1 MTTTLRL
8 TAIVAMYVSASLFA
22 ENASVDPLNDQQA
35 IADSVPVDAVPGER
49 VVVPP
54 ADPVIVP
61 PADAVVVPA
70 VSQTVDPVVSIP
82 DNARRDWI
90 GVRIAPV
97 PPALRHQMD
106 LPSFMG
112 LVVNQ
117 VTPGTP
123 AARAGLLRYDILTR
137 ATIDGKEYALASAQD
152 LRSAIR
158 QADQSGLTLEVIRD
172 RVAQTVTVTPE
183 PIPPALVA
191 RQRSSYV
198 CDDPL
203 CMPTRSQIIVM
214 PVVQGTNAAAL
225 RPLPPD
231 VTVTLTRTGT
241 QPPVMLVARNGE
253 EWMINDDGDLGRL
266 PPDLQ
271 PFVAPMLVAHNPALT
286 APVDALGNPIV
297 GQPAAVP
304 GGTVARE
311 ADVQELRREIEELKQ
326 LVKQSLNDR

>member
-8 TAIVAMYVSASLFA
+8 TGLVAMYVSASLFA
-22 ENASVDPLNDQQA
+22 ENASVDPLTDQEA
-35 IADSVPVDAVPGER
+35 IADSVPVVAPAVDP

-54 ADPVIVP
+54 V
-61 PADAVVVPA
+61 
-70 VSQTVDPVVSIP
+70 VDPVVSIP

-97 PPALRHQMD
+97 PPAMRHQMD

-123 AARAGLLRYDILTR
+123 ADRAGLLRYDVLTR

-203 CMPTRSQIIVM
+203 CMPSRSQIIVL
-214 PVVQGTNAAAL
+214 PVVQNAVAVQ
-225 RPLPPD
+225 PLPPD
-231 VTVTLTRTGT
+231 VTMTVTRTGT
-241 QPPVMLVARNGE
+241 EPPVILVARNGE
-253 EWMINDDGDLGRL
+253 EWRVADGNWGGL

-271 PFVAPMLVAHNPALT
+271 PFVAPMMATNNAAVTVPVDSLGNAVVT
-286 APVDALGNPIV
+286 AP
-297 GQPAAVP
+297 GQLPA
-304 GGTVARE
+304 GTVARE
-311 ADVQELRREIEELKQ
+311 ADVRELRREIEELKQ
-326 LVKQSLNDR
+326 LVRQSLNDR

>member
-1 MTTTLRL
+1 MTTTFRL
-8 TAIVAMYVSASLFA
+8 TTIVAMYVSASLFG
-22 ENASVDPLNDQQA
+22 ENVSVDPLTDQEA
-35 IADSVPVDAVPGER
+35 IADSVPV
-49 VVVPP
+49 VVPR
-54 ADPVIVP
+54 
-61 PADAVVVPA
+61 
-70 VSQTVDPVVSIP
+70 VDPVVLPSVEP
-82 DNARRDWI
+82 ALATPVEPRRDWI

-97 PPALRHQMD
+97 PPAMRHQMD

-203 CMPTRSQIIVM
+203 CMPSRSQIIVL
-214 PVVQGTNAAAL
+214 PVMQNAVAVQ
-225 RPLPPD
+225 PLPPD
-231 VTVTLTRTGT
+231 VTMTVTRTGT
-241 QPPVMLVARNGE
+241 EPPVILVARNGE
-253 EWMINDDGDLGRL
+253 EWRVADGNWGGL
-266 PPDLQ
+266 PADLQ
-271 PFVAPMLVAHNPALT
+271 PFVAPMMAANNPAV
-286 APVDALGNPIV
+286 AVPVDSLGNAVVAPTS
-297 GQPAAVP
+297 QLPA
-304 GGTVARE
+304 GTVARE
-311 ADVQELRREIEELKQ
+311 ADVRELRREIEELKQ
-326 LVKQSLNDR
+326 LVRQSLNDR